1 MLKRE
6 TPTGSRPI
14 AFASTVHDQATAAS
28 ADLSKAIDL
37 ASDFGEAYCSRYV
50 VDTYLQDDAQAQYDQ
65 RKGQLLDPE
74 RLAAV
79 QNNIDAANGR
89 KAALQERK
97 DRDTLMAL
105 EAAMAL
111 TAAMPG
117 LTR

>member
-1 MLKRE
+1 M
-6 TPTGSRPI
+6 
-14 AFASTVHDQATAAS
+14 
-28 ADLSKAIDL
+28 
-37 ASDFGEAYCSRYV
+37 
-50 VDTYLQDDAQAQYDQ
+50 
-65 RKGQLLDPE
+65 DPE